1 MKKFAVAALVLGVS
15 SLMSVAQAAPVTVD
29 AATYTLT
36 YDNSFL
42 AGVPTVG
49 VAGDAVTFSGA
60 TAVAVSPL
68 LGSPSIA
75 SYSIDS
81 YEGRPF
87 PIILTAKAGFKITGL
102 TETISGLYNVGVS
115 PAIAG
120 SAMSGA
126 GFQSFWVANDV
137 VQGNSGNQLLGNVSS
152 DTQPF
157 TSSGAYDVSGALALA
172 SSANKVNLSAT
183 GFMIFANTTGSA
195 LAQTTLSSYKLN
207 VQTAAVPEPEMF
219 GLMLA
224 GLGVAAFSLRRHR
237 AVR

>member
-15 SLMSVAQAAPVTVD
+15 SLMSVAHAAPVTVD

-49 VAGDAVTFSGA
+49 VVGDAVTFSGA
-60 TAVAVSPL
+60 TAVAASPL

-102 TETISGLYNVGVS
+102 TETVSGLYNVGVS
-115 PAIAG
+115 PTAAG

-137 VQGNSGNQLLGNVSS
+137 VQGNSGNQLLGSVSS

-172 SSANKVNLSAT
+172 SSADKVNLSAT

-237 AVR
+237 TVR

>member
-1 MKKFAVAALVLGVS
+1 MKKFAVAALMLGVS
-15 SLMSVAQAAPVTVD
+15 SVMSVANAAPVTVD

-36 YDNSFL
+36 YDDSFL
-42 AGVPTVG
+42 AGSPSVG
-49 VAGDAVTFSGA
+49 VAGDAVTFAGA
-60 TAVAVSPL
+60 TAVTTSPL
-68 LGSPSIA
+68 LGTPSIA
-75 SYSIDS
+75 SYGIDS
-81 YEGRPF
+81 YNGNPF

-102 TETISGLYNVGVS
+102 TETISGLYNASVS
-115 PAIAG
+115 PTAAG
-120 SAMSGA
+120 TAMSGA

-137 VQGNSGNQLLGNVSS
+137 VQGNSGNQLLANLSS

-157 TSSGAYDVSGALALA
+157 SSTGAYDVSGSLALA
-172 SSANKVNLSAT
+172 SSASKVNLSAT
-183 GFMIFANTTGSA
+183 GFMIFSNATGAA

-207 VQTAAVPEPEMF
+207 VQTSAVPEPEMF